1 MFNPSVSQLLV
12 QARVEDI
19 HRAARSDGP
28 RRRLTGTPSRAGTLA
43 SRFHPA
49 IARVFD
55 AGRRGAGDALAVPG
69 FELVGDSS
77 SATWSPGS

>member
-1 MFNPSVSQLLV
+1 MFNPSITQLLV

-28 RRRLTGTPSRAGTLA
+28 SRRLSGTPSRAGALA
-43 SRFHPA
+43 SRFNRA

-55 AGRRGAGDALAVPG
+55 AGRRGADDGLAVPG
-69 FELVGDSS
+69 FELVGDGS